1 MSISFLSFISCHVYT
16 YKPRC
21 PSPANLPRC
30 KSPGRVVPRR
40 PLAARLPRARGAP
53 RVIVF
58 SRPDE
63 HFFRLRSVTLLES
76 CVRFRQE
83 SPYSRATVP
92 PKWCFCGVSSDSRA
106 CNKCPSGPT
115 RRECVPPWQRATPQ
129 RRAITPRTV
138 HGTTPSGIGL
148 PSGVGDCFLKM
159 DHRGDANGTSA
170 RRSTLGWSRRRHL
183 LPCSKSQN
191 ASVLASQ
198 RCRLSASL
206 CSPGHRKQSGYCRR
220 ANQHMSL
227 RWAGTLWHATHA
239 ASCHGGRRTTMRAA
253 YGLGDRH
260 RRQGLRCHSFSRPLC
275 WRH

>member
-1 MSISFLSFISCHVYT
+1 M
-16 YKPRC
+16 
-21 PSPANLPRC
+21 
-30 KSPGRVVPRR
+30 
-40 PLAARLPRARGAP
+40 
-53 RVIVF
+53 F
-58 SRPDE
+58 SRGPTNT
-63 HFFRLRSVTLLES
+63 FFGYVPLPYWRA
-76 CVRFRQE
+76 VRFRQE
-83 SPYSRATVP
+83 SPASLRGRPCHRSGVFAGSAPIAERATNAQAGRPGAGACRRGSGRP
-92 PKWCFCGVSSDSRA
+92 PS
-106 CNKCPSGPT
+106 
-115 RRECVPPWQRATPQ
+115 Q

-220 ANQHMSL
+220 ANEHMSL

>member
-1 MSISFLSFISCHVYT
+1 MQIS
-16 YKPRC
+16 R
-21 PSPANLPRC
+21 
-30 KSPGRVVPRR
+30 PRR
-40 PLAARLPRARGAP
+40 PEAPARRALASGTGCAP
-53 RVIVF
+53 R
-58 SRPDE
+58 DC
-63 HFFRLRSVTLLES
+63 FFATRRTLFSVT
-76 CVRFRQE
+76 FRYPTGE
-83 SPYSRATVP
+83 LSVLGRSRRVTPRATVP

-115 RRECVPPWQRATPQ
+115 RRGCMPPWQRATPQ

-239 ASCHGGRRTTMRAA
+239 TSCHGGRRTTMRAA